1 MMRKFEIHYPDAN
14 GDDVTETLTENDIFV
29 QYFPYWY
36 DKMCEKF
43 GIEEVNAKY
52 SWKDC
57 LEDWIVVNWAVEV
70 IENEN

>member
-1 MMRKFEIHYPDAN
+1 MSRKFAIHYPDEKGN
-14 GDDVTETLTENDIFV
+14 DVTEILTESEIFD
-29 QYFPYWY
+29 QYFHYWY
-36 DKMCEKF
+36 QKMCEKY
-43 GIEEVNAKY
+43 GIEGVSARY

>member
-1 MMRKFEIHYPDAN
+1 MRKFEIHYPDAN
-14 GDDVTETLTENDIFV
+14 GNDVTEILSENDIFA

-36 DKMCEKF
+36 EKMCEKY
-43 GIEEVNAKY
+43 GDREVAMNY

-70 IENEN
+70 TNERTN